1 MHRRLTLL
9 GLACLTREYNKM
21 LLSSLQPLDI
31 DRLPFDKYILTPA
44 VIDRC
49 KFQSYF
55 RVLRE
60 SMIEI
65 YISHRARRHSLDFK
79 YTPPCYSRELFYLAR
94 VGSSEGAKQKLHR
107 IAWRWGNEGHRGS
120 PPPRRPCAHRARR
133 HSQEDAHS
141 PIHFRP
147 ISLLSTVSSVVVKGS
162 QVISIPDSEP
172 DVDCPH
178 RPLSPCLPNMMEF

>member
-1 MHRRLTLL
+1 
-9 GLACLTREYNKM
+9 M

-107 IAWRWGNEGHRGS
+107 IAWRWGNEGHQGS
-120 PPPRRPCAHRARR
+120 PPPDARALTEHDDTPKKMPIPLFTSAPSLFSPPYLRSLSRARR
-133 HSQEDAHS
+133 SSAYPTRNPTLIVHTDPCPLAS
-141 PIHFRP
+141 P
-147 ISLLSTVSSVVVKGS
+147 T
-162 QVISIPDSEP
+162 
-172 DVDCPH
+172 
-178 RPLSPCLPNMMEF
+178 